1 MSATL
6 EPDPRSERL
15 LAMLQKALGHEL
27 PNQLLAIQGL
37 ARLLEME
44 LGAEAGAETK
54 DYLARVAA
62 GARRAHELARA
73 LAEVVRAGRTAAA
86 EQPVSFLTIARQSAA
101 EVKQLS
107 SPGSVEYH
115 IGDSDLILRL
125 PASSLRQAIVHI
137 LRYILQ
143 TGPGARPLRI
153 DIGTRPGGEFWV
165 ADNGPGLTDE
175 QGSRLFEPFQGTADG
190 GLGLFLVRHVVE
202 SWGGSV
208 HVSSTPGS
216 GATFTVTLPAAVVVS
231 KE

>member
-1 MSATL
+1 MSDAP
-6 EPDPRSERL
+6 EPDPRNERL

-44 LGAEAGAETK
+44 LGENAGAEAK
-54 DYLARVAA
+54 DYLTRVAA
-62 GARRAHELARA
+62 GARRAHELSRT
-73 LAEVVRAGRTAAA
+73 LAEVIRAGRADAAA
-86 EQPVSFLTIARQSAA
+86 LPVSFLAIARQAAA
-101 EVKQLS
+101 EAKQLS
-107 SPGSVEYH
+107 PPGSVEYH

-125 PASSLRQAIVHI
+125 PGSSLRQAVAHI
-137 LRYILQ
+137 LRYVHQ
-143 TGPGARPLRI
+143 TGPSARPLRI
-153 DIGTRPGGEFWV
+153 DIGTRPGGEFWI

-175 QGSRLFEPFQGTADG
+175 QRGRLFEPFRGTG
-190 GLGLFLVRHVVE
+190 GLGLFLVCHVVE

-208 HVSSTPGS
+208 HVSSTPGN